1 MKNYMRTYTK
11 IKPENNIFNV
21 LVADITHRCNM
32 ECSNCYIP
40 NRNIPDMNIDN
51 LYNFIKKLPNKVFI
65 RLIGAEPTMRLDL
78 PNIINNI
85 IQLGH
90 RVSLTTNGLKLGNL
104 NYVRQLKQSGLK
116 YVFVLSITSVSSKNN
131 ILF

>member
-1 MKNYMRTYTK
+1 MNLYKK
-11 IKPENNIFNV
+11 FKPENNIFNV

-40 NRNIPDMNIDN
+40 NRSIPDMD
-51 LYNFIKKLPNKVFI
+51 IKKLYDFIKRLPNRVFI

-78 PNIINNI
+78 TNIINNI

-116 YVFVLSITSVSSKNN
+116 YVLISMNGAESIKKFNDRKYDN
-131 ILF
+131 